1 MPVASRPMSSRRR
14 LLPATLAA
22 AAVVACV
29 AAPAQGAPGAV
40 TTDGR
45 RLVDGSGRTLLPH
58 GLNVVAK
65 LPPYTPESMGFGEDD
80 AEFLA
85 RDGFTA
91 VRLGVMYAGVE
102 PRPGVYDERYLDS
115 IAATATTLARHG
127 IRSLLD
133 FHQDQYNERFVG
145 QGFPDWAVQDG
156 GLANPQLPFPVAYVA
171 NPALQH
177 ALGRFFANAPGPGG
191 VPLQD
196 RYAAAWRHVA
206 RRFARVPGIL
216 GYDLMNEPFPGPGTA
231 SCLTAAGCPGFERG
245 ALTRFYR
252 KVAAGIRT
260 VDRRTPIF
268 YESTGGFGL
277 GAPTSLPLLRDR
289 HAVFSWHLYATSAA
303 DAAKVFDR
311 VRARAREPDVL
322 TEFGS
327 TADTAV
333 IRRAAALA
341 DRHLT
346 GWLEW
351 TYFSNGRTDNPNTP
365 SLVRDPTRP
374 PRGDNV
380 DTEQRAALVRPYARA
395 VTGIPTRIA
404 FDATTRRFTLR
415 YRPRAGAR
423 ALTLVDVPALVY
435 PEGHRVTV
443 SGGTIVRDRARLIG
457 VRAAGAGTVTVTVG
471 PRPL

>member
-1 MPVASRPMSSRRR
+1 MRHRGRLLLTAVAAVGACASGAAPVA
-14 LLPATLAA
+14 AA
-22 AAVVACV
+22 QRS
-29 AAPAQGAPGAV
+29 PSAV

-45 RLVDGSGRTLLPH
+45 WLVDASGRVLLPH

-65 LPPYTPESMGFGEDD
+65 RPPYTPASLGFGEDD
-80 AEFLA
+80 AAFLA
-85 RDGFTA
+85 AGGFTA

-115 IAATATTLARHG
+115 IAGTVRTLARHG

-145 QGFPDWAVQDG
+145 QGFPDWAVQDA
-156 GLANPQLPFPVAYVA
+156 GLANPQLPFPLDYVA
-171 NPALQH
+171 NPALQY

-191 VPLQD
+191 VGLQD

-231 SCLTAAGCPGFERG
+231 SCLTPDGCPGFERG

-252 KVAAGIRT
+252 KVSARIRT

-268 YESTGGFGL
+268 YEPTGGFGL
-277 GAPTSLPLLRDR
+277 GAPTALPRLRDR
-289 HAVFSWHLYATSAA
+289 HAVFSWHLYAESAA
-303 DAAKVFDR
+303 DAGKVFDR
-311 VRARAREPDVL
+311 VRVRAAGREPDVL

-327 TADTAV
+327 TTDTSV
-333 IRRAAALA
+333 IRRSVALA
-341 DRHLT
+341 DRHRA

-351 TYFSNGRTDNPNTP
+351 TYFSNGRTDNPDTP

-380 DTEQRAALVRPYARA
+380 DPAQRAALVRPYAGA
-395 VTGIPTRIA
+395 VAGIPLRIA
-404 FDATTRRFTLR
+404 FEDGTRRFTLR
-415 YRPRAGAR
+415 YEPRPGAMASTLVHVPAPVYPRGHRATVRAGR
-423 ALTLVDVPALVY
+423 
-435 PEGHRVTV
+435 
-443 SGGTIVRDRARLIG
+443 IVRDRAGLIA
-457 VRAAGAGTVTVTVG
+457 VRAAGRATVTVTVG
-471 PRPL
+471 PRPG

>member
-1 MPVASRPMSSRRR
+1 MCHRRR
-14 LLPATLAA
+14 LLLAA
-22 AAVVACV
+22 VAAVAAVAFG
-29 AAPAQGAPGAV
+29 AAPAEGAPSAV
-40 TTDGR
+40 TTQGPW
-45 RLVDGSGRTLLPH
+45 LVDASGRVLLPH

-65 LPPYTPESMGFGEDD
+65 RPPYTPASMGFGEDD
-80 AEFLA
+80 AAFLA
-85 RDGFTA
+85 ADGFTA

-102 PRPGVYDERYLDS
+102 PRPGAYDERYLDS
-115 IAATATTLARHG
+115 IARTVRTLARHG

-156 GLANPQLPFPVAYVA
+156 GRANPQLPFPLDYVA

-191 VPLQD
+191 VRLQD

-216 GYDLMNEPFPGPGTA
+216 GYDLINEPFPGPGTP
-231 SCLTAAGCPGFERG
+231 SCLTAGGCPAFERG

-252 KVAAGIRT
+252 KVSAAIRT
-260 VDRRTPIF
+260 VDRRTPVF
-268 YESTGGFGL
+268 YEPTGGLGL
-277 GAPTSLPLLRDR
+277 GAPTALPLLRDR
-289 HAVFSWHLYATSAA
+289 HAVFSWHLYAESAA
-303 DAAKVFDR
+303 AARKVFDR
-311 VRARAREPDVL
+311 VRARAAGREPHVL

-327 TADTAV
+327 TADTG
-333 IRRAAALA
+333 IIGRAAALA
-341 DRHLT
+341 DRHRA

-380 DTEQRAALVRPYARA
+380 DLGQRAVLVRPYAAA
-395 VTGIPTRIA
+395 VAGTPRRMA
-404 FDATTRRFTLR
+404 FDTATRRFTLR
-415 YRPRAGAR
+415 YEPRQGVRLA
-423 ALTLVDVPALVY
+423 TLIAAPALVY
-435 PEGHRVTV
+435 PQGHSVAVR
-443 SGGTIVRDRARLIG
+443 GGTIVRDRGGLIG
-457 VRAAGAGTVTVTVG
+457 VRAAGRGAVAVTVG
-471 PRPL
+471 PRPG

>member
-1 MPVASRPMSSRRR
+1 MRHRRRFLLAAVASC
-14 LLPATLAA
+14 
-22 AAVVACV
+22 AAVACG
-29 AAPAQGAPGAV
+29 AAPAQSAPSAV
-40 TTDGR
+40 STDGPW
-45 RLVDGSGRTLLPH
+45 LVDASGRALLPH

-65 LPPYTPESMGFGEDD
+65 LPPYTPESIGFSEDD

-115 IAATATTLARHG
+115 IARTATTLARHG

-133 FHQDQYNERFVG
+133 FHQDQYHERFVG
-145 QGFPDWAVQDG
+145 QGFPDWAVQES
-156 GLANPQLPFPVAYVA
+156 GLANPQLPFPLDYVA

-177 ALGRFFANAPGPGG
+177 ALGRFFANAAGPGG
-191 VPLQD
+191 VGLQD

-206 RRFARVPGIL
+206 QRFARVPGIL

-231 SCLTAAGCPGFERG
+231 SCLAAGGCPGFERG
-245 ALTRFYR
+245 ALIRFYR
-252 KVAAGIRT
+252 KVAARIRT
-260 VDRRTPIF
+260 VDRRTPVF

-277 GAPTSLPLLRDR
+277 GAPTALPLLRDR

-311 VRARAREPDVL
+311 VRARAAGREPDVL

-327 TADTAV
+327 TTDTAV

-341 DRHLT
+341 DRHLA

-351 TYFSNGRTDNPNTP
+351 TYFSNGRTDNPATP

-374 PRGDNV
+374 PSGDNV
-380 DTEQRAALVRPYARA
+380 DPEQRAALVRPYAGA
-395 VTGIPTRIA
+395 VTGIPRRIA

-423 ALTLVDVPALVY
+423 APTLIEVPALVY
-435 PEGHRVTV
+435 PQGHRVTV

-457 VRAAGAGTVTVTVG
+457 VRAAGSGTVTVTVG
-471 PRPL
+471 PRSG